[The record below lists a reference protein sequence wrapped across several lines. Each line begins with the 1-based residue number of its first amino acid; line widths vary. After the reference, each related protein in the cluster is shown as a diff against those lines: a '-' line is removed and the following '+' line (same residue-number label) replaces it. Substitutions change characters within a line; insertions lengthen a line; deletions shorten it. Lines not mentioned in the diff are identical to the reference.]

1 MPDHQLLS
9 PIAGPVNAVCWAWY
23 ITSTLRSR
31 LVTGVQ
37 TVREPICQYDQL
49 ADEPTT
55 VPGAAICSAALAA
68 AEYSSLPYEPYSEVF
83 RFGTQ
88 KCSKPPVIDQPVV
101 RSALP
106 AAVTTASQ
114 AGPYEIMPP

>member
-1 MPDHQLLS
+1 MVAP
-9 PIAGPVNAVCWAWY
+9 ANAVSWDWY

-37 TVREPICQYDQL
+37 TVREPTCQYDQL
-49 ADEPTT
+49 ADEPAT
-55 VPGAAICSAALAA
+55 VPAAATCSAALAA
-68 AEYSSLPYEPYSEVF
+68 AEYSSLPYAPYSEVL